1 MYKNGR
7 YMYYASLVPSQ
18 KDYSALMEAAAHNH
32 VDVIRV
38 LVYQQDDLG
47 DTEIPTLVSSY
58 YL

>member
-1 MYKNGR
+1 
-7 YMYYASLVPSQ
+7 MYYASLVPSQ
-18 KDYSALMEAAAHNH
+18 KDYSALMEAAAQNH